1 MWDLN
6 HKKDWV
12 RKNWC
17 YWTVVLEKS
26 IESPLDSKIKPI
38 NPKGNQPS
46 IFVGRTIAEA
56 EALIFWPPDANN
68 PLIGKDPDAGKDWR
82 QKEKGVPEDEM
93 VGWHHRLHSSLTW
106 IWANAGRWW
115 RTEESGVLQSMGSQ
129 GVRHDLV
136 TEQLW
141 EPASWFIDG
150 HLLTVASHAR
160 GEEALWGLCYKGIN
174 PVHQGSTLRISSP
187 PNATTL
193 LASNAAT
200 LRVRFSTNEL

>member
-1 MWDLN
+1 
-6 HKKDWV
+6 
-12 RKNWC
+12 
-17 YWTVVLEKS
+17 
-26 IESPLDSKIKPI
+26 
-38 NPKGNQPS
+38 
-46 IFVGRTIAEA
+46 
-56 EALIFWPPDANN
+56 
-68 PLIGKDPDAGKDWR
+68 
-82 QKEKGVPEDEM
+82 M

-150 HLLTVASHAR
+150 HLLTVPSHAR

-174 PVHQGSTLRISSP
+174 PIHQGSTLRISSP

-193 LASNAAT
+193 PASNAAT
-200 LRVRFSTNEL
+200 LRVRFSTNELQGDVNIQPITVLILVRLACWSSSLAVVVSRDIPCGHIHLRVNQTWADLHVYHVFCI